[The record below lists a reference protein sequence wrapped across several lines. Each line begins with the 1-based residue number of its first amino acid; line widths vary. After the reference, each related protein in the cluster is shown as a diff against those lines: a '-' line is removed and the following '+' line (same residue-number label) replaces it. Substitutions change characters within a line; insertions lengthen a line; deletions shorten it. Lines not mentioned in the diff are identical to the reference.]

1 MQGEIYDLCIVG
13 AGMYGSAAARHA
25 STHSTAK
32 VCLIGPNE
40 PRADEWK
47 TREIL
52 SSHYDEGRI
61 VHIPYANPVM
71 QVLAR
76 HTIKRFREIEKLSGI
91 PFYSPVGTIVTVER
105 GTSYFYHL
113 LQEFEMHNI
122 NYVDLSEGEILKQR
136 FPCLKLDYRDYP
148 LFDDDRAGY
157 VRARAMVAAL
167 KKVAH
172 SQGCHIVDD
181 IVEEVKKFKDGAH
194 EIITEKGRVL
204 KAKKVLFCTGAF
216 TEFKKFDPLK
226 KLKIQVNKETAAML
240 RISEDE
246 KDRISSMPTFAMYRN
261 DLADMPATAKG
272 AYILPPIKYPD
283 GHWYLKIGHL
293 GTQRN
298 PEVET
303 LEEIKEW
310 YKSDGDQ
317 EVLDKYSRFLIDMI
331 PGLKVEEIKGKT
343 CITCDSPS
351 DLPYIDRISPTVT
364 VAVVGNGRGATI
376 CDEVGRIAAEL
387 SLTGKWNLELSPKLF
402 EAIFA

>member
-246 KDRISSMPTFAMYRN
+246 KDRIRALVLENWSLGHSKKSGSGNVRRN
-261 DLADMPATAKG
+261 KG
-272 AYILPPIKYPD
+272 MVQKRRRP
-283 GHWYLKIGHL
+283 
-293 GTQRN
+293 RS
-298 PEVET
+298 V
-303 LEEIKEW
+303 
-310 YKSDGDQ
+310 
-317 EVLDKYSRFLIDMI
+317 R
-331 PGLKVEEIKGKT
+331 
-343 CITCDSPS
+343 
-351 DLPYIDRISPTVT
+351 
-364 VAVVGNGRGATI
+364 
-376 CDEVGRIAAEL
+376 
-387 SLTGKWNLELSPKLF
+387 
-402 EAIFA
+402 